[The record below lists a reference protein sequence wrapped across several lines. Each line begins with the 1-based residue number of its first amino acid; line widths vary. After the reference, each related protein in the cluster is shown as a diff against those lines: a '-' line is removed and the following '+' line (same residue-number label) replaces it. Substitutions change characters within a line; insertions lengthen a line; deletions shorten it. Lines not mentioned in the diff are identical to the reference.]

1 MFLFPFFLK
10 IFNEKVEFDAGP
22 KVDALN
28 PNYKKQGG
36 NAQIFNEKV
45 EFDAAAKVDALN
57 PNYKKQGGNV
67 KVRLGLRLL
76 FFTYLKIM
84 P

>member
-1 MFLFPFFLK
+1 M
-10 IFNEKVEFDAGP
+10 
-22 KVDALN
+22 DALN

-67 KVRLGLRLL
+67 KVG
-76 FFTYLKIM
+76 FGF
-84 P
+84 